1 MPFTIIIPKVNIKT
15 IENER
20 LKEFLFE
27 HLIPGK
33 ALSVFNEDDVYGNCN
48 KHEICLK
55 KLKHVNEST
64 WTVNGLK
71 VIRTATLTSGS
82 AAIHIDGV
90 LSDRKMLFSKR
101 NIQET
106 NR

>member
-15 IENER
+15 IEKER

-82 AAIHIDGV
+82 AIIHIDGV